1 MIIYIITDINRLFT
15 YNLPIKTEGN
25 YWINYTNRESEKVNL
40 LNISE
45 NNNEWVIK
53 VNEGFQLYNK
63 GEEADKCI
71 LKANSFYFV
80 KDLFNDSLITVFCSN
95 VKDDL
100 QYYDI
105 SNVKEVII
113 GNAPNCNI
121 FYNNTL
127 IASNQAK
134 IIDNSKERLITN
146 LALEKANVFVN
157 KYAIEADFHVHHGD
171 VIFILGLKMIILGNI
186 LIINNPANSVTVNL
200 PVYDKN
206 LLLDDTPEV
215 TDDDSN
221 VTVYTKKDYFNRS
234 PRFRSKIDT
243 LEIDVDDPP
252 SKEKEDDT
260 PAILTVGPMLTMGMT
275 SVVMLFTSVN
285 NAVKNQTG
293 IISVLPQMVM
303 AIAMLGTMVFW
314 PSITRKFK
322 AKQRDAHERKRRDK
336 YEVYIQSLR
345 QKIVNNITKQRQIL
359 MENHISIN
367 DCVQII
373 LNRSTRLWERIMEEP
388 DFLVVRLGLGIV
400 PLDIDIQYKKENFVL
415 EDDILKDI
423 VQNLVD
429 EAHDISGAP
438 ITVSLLQKNITG
450 IVGEYD
456 ITANF
461 LKGILL
467 QLLTFY
473 SADLLKIVILTNEAN
488 EHNWIWVKELQHC
501 WDNEQENRF
510 FASSSDDVKDVI
522 RLLDKEYDL
531 RVENDSD
538 NNTTDANYANYAPYY
553 VIICDDYKMI
563 SDNSFIKKLLAS
575 NENYGFSILI
585 YSDMISALPNQ
596 VSCFININQDVSGVI
611 EKELST
617 NTQKEF
623 MMEVPTNDDI
633 EKCARVLAN
642 IPVLSTSKSKGLP
655 ESCGLLEMYN
665 VGKVEGLNSSSRWA
679 QNDPTVSLA
688 APIGIDSN
696 GDLFKLDLHEKFHG
710 PHGLIAG
717 MTGSGKSEFI
727 ITLVLS
733 LAINYHPNEV
743 AFVLIDYKGGGLALA
758 FENKELGIRLPH
770 IAGTITNLDVTE
782 LNRALASIEAELKR
796 RQREFNNARDIS
808 GESTID
814 IYKYQRLYREGIV
827 KKPIPHL
834 FLISDEFAELKAQ
847 QPEFM
852 DQLISTARIGR
863 SLGVHLI
870 LATQKP
876 AGVVND
882 QIWSNAKFKIC
893 LKVQDQADSKDM
905 IRVPDA
911 AELKQVGRF
920 YLLVGYN
927 DYFAIGQSAY
937 CGMPYIP
944 SDVIKKSVDTSLNF
958 VNNVG
963 YVIKSIDDFKT
974 VDTEAQGEVLLN
986 VVKYISALAQ
996 EQNVVVDRLWLDR
1009 IPNIIYV
1016 SDLITKYK
1024 YHKEDYVINPVIGEY
1039 DDPSRQMQG
1048 LVTLPL
1054 TELGNT
1060 LIFGMTGSGKEDL
1073 LATLIYS
1080 CITTYTTSEI
1090 NFYIIDCGSET
1101 LKMFAKAPQVGDVML
1116 ISEGEKIA
1124 NCFKLLMD
1132 EFTERKKILADYNGD
1147 IKVYNSMSANK
1158 KPYIISIINNFDNF
1172 LESYANLEDIV
1183 AKLSR
1188 EGMKYGILFI
1198 IAGNATNSVRF
1209 KLRQNF
1215 LNTVCL
1221 RLMDSYDYN
1230 DAFNTRNKVI
1240 PSENKGRGLIKK
1252 DEVYEF
1258 QSASICPEENKLEF
1272 IKNLCNKLNEGIAL
1286 KAPKVPILPEHANI
1300 EYFENETLNLEALPI
1315 GVEKET
1321 LKTSTFNFKEYPI
1334 SVVSTSLAKNLT
1346 SFANGLLQML
1356 VKVNNT
1362 KIIVLDAINFYKTR
1376 VNQVTY
1382 YTENYDNVITNLNNL
1397 IETNLETRN
1406 ISENIVLVITGLNDL
1421 VSNLDIGI
1429 KKKFTDNVKL
1439 LKNLPFIRIIVM
1451 DAIDSIKTF
1460 NYEDWFK
1467 SSTNLSYGIWIGN
1480 GINDQ
1485 TTIKATGNFRQL
1497 SAEIKN
1503 DMGYVII
1510 ETTPILAKLL
1520 EYTEEDTEKVEVL

>member
-15 YNLPIKTEGN
+15 YNLPIKIEGN
-25 YWINYTNRESEKVNL
+25 YWINYINRESEKVNL

-45 NNNEWVIK
+45 NNSEWVIK

-63 GEEADKCI
+63 GEEVDKCI

-121 FYNNTL
+121 FYNNNL

-146 LALEKANVFVN
+146 LALEKASVFVN
-157 KYAIEADFHVHHGD
+157 KYAIEENFHVHNGD

-200 PVYDKN
+200 PIYDKN

-215 TDDDSN
+215 IDDDSN

-243 LEIDVDDPP
+243 LVIDVEDPP

-293 IISVLPQMVM
+293 IASVIPQMVM

-373 LNRSTRLWERIMEEP
+373 LNRSTRLWERIIEEP

-400 PLDIDIQYKKENFVL
+400 PLDIDIKYKKENFVL

-450 IVGEYD
+450 VVGEYD

-488 EHNWIWVKELQHC
+488 EHNWTWVKELQHC

-623 MMEVPTNDDI
+623 MMEVPSNDDI
-633 EKCARVLAN
+633 EKCARILAN

-665 VGKVEGLNSSSRWA
+665 VGKVEGLNSSSRWV

-727 ITLVLS
+727 ITFVLS

-996 EQNVVVDRLWLDR
+996 EQNIVVDRLWLDR

-1016 SDLITKYK
+1016 SDLITKYN

-1132 EFTERKKILADYNGD
+1132 EFVERKKLFADYNGD

-1172 LESYANLEDIV
+1172 LESYASLEDIV

-1209 KLRQNF
+1209 KLKQNF
-1215 LNTVCL
+1215 FNTVCL
-1221 RLMDSYDYN
+1221 RLMDSYEYN
-1230 DAFNTRNKVI
+1230 EAFNTRNKVI

-1334 SVVSTSLAKNLT
+1334 SLISASLAKNLT
-1346 SFANGLLQML
+1346 NFANGLLQML
-1356 VKVNNT
+1356 VKVDNT
-1362 KIIVLDAINFYKTR
+1362 KVIVLDAVNFYKTR
-1376 VNQVTY
+1376 VNQVIY
-1382 YTENYDNVITNLNNL
+1382 YTENFDNVITNFNNL
-1397 IETNLETRN
+1397 IERNLETQN
-1406 ISENIVLVITGLNDL
+1406 ISENVVLIITGLNDL

-1485 TTIKATGNFRQL
+1485 TTLKATGNFRQL

-1503 DMGYVII
+1503 DMGYVIM

-1520 EYTEEDTEKVEVL
+1520 EYTEEDTEEVEVL